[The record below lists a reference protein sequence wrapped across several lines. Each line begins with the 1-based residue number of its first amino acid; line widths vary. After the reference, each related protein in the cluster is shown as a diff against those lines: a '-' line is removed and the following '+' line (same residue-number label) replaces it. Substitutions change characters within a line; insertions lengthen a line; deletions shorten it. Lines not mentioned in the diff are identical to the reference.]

1 MALFCLRRR
10 LEKPCKFSGFLSSDF
25 LHSAF
30 WLEQG
35 HKFSLHLNNALVL
48 LLARPWNIILIFTH
62 GKSLISTA
70 PIHSTPVR
78 LIISTA
84 NMKNTIVDFEG
95 SESHLSEDSA
105 ISNQISASNV
115 SMPLESYVNSSEKTT
130 GLFKLEG
137 KSDISLSL
145 SLASHF
151 DDDKNSNL
159 FDHIGLKPAK
169 NNEFSASILSE
180 RINLNSNPLPE
191 IPGAAAD
198 QSPRVFSC
206 NFCLRKFYSSQAL
219 GGHQNAHKRERTMAK
234 RAQRIDA
241 FAQRYSTSMACLPLH
256 GLPETTPFT
265 VPTHF
270 SNTLGV
276 KEHSLIHKPVRES
289 DYNAARVNHGWSG
302 ALTEQHS
309 NLAKCVQV
317 ARFNSA
323 FASFGN
329 GGRAAAF
336 LSEEADLGWPGS
348 FRAMNYGGEG
358 AEFSIQSGTGRN
370 QERICTDSLFHRCG
384 DDGPQVQVQ
393 VQSEDVCKLDLS
405 LRL

>member
-1 MALFCLRRR
+1 MI
-10 LEKPCKFSGFLSSDF
+10 
-25 LHSAF
+25 
-30 WLEQG
+30 
-35 HKFSLHLNNALVL
+35 V
-48 LLARPWNIILIFTH
+48 TH

-84 NMKNTIVDFEG
+84 NMKSTSIDFEG

-115 SMPLESYVNSSEKTT
+115 SMPSEFYVNSSEKTT

-159 FDHIGLKPAK
+159 FDHIGSKPAK
-169 NNEFSASILSE
+169 NKGS
-180 RINLNSNPLPE
+180 
-191 IPGAAAD
+191 D

-241 FAQRYSTSMACLPLH
+241 FAQRYSTRMGCLPLH

-276 KEHSLIHKPVRES
+276 KEHSLIHKPVREP
-289 DYNAARVNHGWSG
+289 DNNASRVHHGWSG
-302 ALTEQHS
+302 APLEQHS

-317 ARFNSA
+317 ARFNSD

-329 GGRAAAF
+329 GGRATAF

-348 FRAMNYGGEG
+348 FRAMNYGGG
-358 AEFSIQSGTGRN
+358 DRAEFSIQSGTGRN
-370 QERICTDSLFHRCG
+370 HERICTDSLFHRCG
-384 DDGPQVQVQ
+384 DDRPQVQVQVPVQ